1 MLLPLAFLDV
11 LWKPWQQHRR
21 CPSKWLDV
29 TFQKQK
35 SRWQKKTTTK
45 KPLWAPKVRRKKGN
59 KGESVPV
66 TVRTLFFF
74 LTLCSCVCLTSCSY
88 GQLRGGRTLPVGV
101 SGRGRRC
108 PGATHSQLPPA
119 ASHLVQGRA
128 QDSTQQSNV
137 SAFIYSFSFPACRGV
152 FTFIFVFDHV
162 NTFLRLCLFPGLF
175 EGRFSLRALS
185 VLPPVVRH
193 SSRYISC

>member
-1 MLLPLAFLDV
+1 MATTPALSIRMARCNISETE
-11 LWKPWQQHRR
+11 KQMAKKKQQ
-21 CPSKWLDV
+21 
-29 TFQKQK
+29 QKNLCGHQK
-35 SRWQKKTTTK
+35 SDARKE
-45 KPLWAPKVRRKKGN
+45 KKG
-59 KGESVPV
+59 EYVPV

-108 PGATHSQLPPA
+108 PRATHSQLPPA

>member
-1 MLLPLAFLDV
+1 MATTPALSIKMA
-11 LWKPWQQHRR
+11 R
-21 CPSKWLDV
+21 CNISE
-29 TFQKQK
+29 TEKQMAK
-35 SRWQKKTTTK
+35 KNNNKKTSVGTK
-45 KPLWAPKVRRKKGN
+45 SQTQERKKR
-59 KGESVPV
+59 ESVPV
-66 TVRTLFFF
+66 TVHTLFFF

-108 PGATHSQLPPA
+108 PRATHSQLPPA